1 MISRGNPQFTQSTLI
16 LPQNDPPSTLTGN
29 ISEGNVQDTAID
41 STPSP
46 SVPLYALPD
55 KLTRQ
60 KVINSENVLQM
71 ATNILPHYALLGFFL
86 RTILNIH

>member
-1 MISRGNPQFTQSTLI
+1 MDSRGNPLSTQSTLI
-16 LPQNDPPSTLTGN
+16 PPQNVPTSTLTSDILQG
-29 ISEGNVQDTAID
+29 SVQDAVNY

-60 KVINSENVLQM
+60 KVINSENALQM
-71 ATNILPHYALLGFFL
+71 ATNI
-86 RTILNIH
+86 ILTTPCIVRNIY